1 MSNYSVANN
10 IHGIKEKIENGITI
24 LYDEYEYEVGDIVLT
39 APHVWYMYSNLS
51 GYKTANNEVLF
62 VISSKEKP
70 IESSSHMIRDRR
82 YSYKIVALENPRI
95 ILDYLRYEELIPL
108 KVNKDQQFYLFD
120 C

>member
-39 APHVWYMYSNLS
+39 APHVWYMYSNSS
-51 GYKTANNEVLF
+51 GCKKANNEVLF

-70 IESSSHMIRDRR
+70 IESSSDLIRDLR
-82 YSYKIVALENPRI
+82 YYYKIVALENPKI
-95 ILDYLRYEELIPL
+95 AFDYLRYEELIPL
-108 KVNKDQQFYLFD
+108 KVNKDQNLINIRT
-120 C
+120 